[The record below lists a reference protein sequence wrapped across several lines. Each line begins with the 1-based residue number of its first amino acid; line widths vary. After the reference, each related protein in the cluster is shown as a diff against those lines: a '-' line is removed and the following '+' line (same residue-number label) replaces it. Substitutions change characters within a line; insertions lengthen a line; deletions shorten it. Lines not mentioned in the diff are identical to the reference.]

1 MIFFRQK
8 LEEVITLPPPP
19 KDDMSEAL
27 EVNEITLIRTP
38 EQVQQSLDAAIAQ
51 GRFDKKGPIRKFIED

>member
-19 KDDMSEAL
+19 KDEDLKEAR
-27 EVNEITLIRTP
+27 EVE
-38 EQVQQSLDAAIAQ
+38 
-51 GRFDKKGPIRKFIED
+51 KYCKC

>member
-19 KDDMSEAL
+19 KDDMKEAL
-27 EVNEITLIRTP
+27 QVRDIVNVSKVLRW
-38 EQVQQSLDAAIAQ
+38 
-51 GRFDKKGPIRKFIED
+51 RKILLSSYSKD